1 MSPRA
6 LFTCPMDYGANPGVD
21 AITHGLDNRLRE
33 DGTELEVAFADFR
46 HGDAAAASARAIDA
60 AVAEGFAAIVIYV
73 LDPLRDREPVARA
86 RSAGVPVFAF
96 ERPRFAVDGALVY
109 PNFNQGVYM
118 ADHLASLLAAG
129 SRVAVIGGPK
139 IIDDEELLTGIVYGV
154 DHGGLVR
161 VNDPF
166 EDRWRNETDVREG
179 GREVA
184 RRLLSEYDR
193 LDGLIPFN
201 DETMIGTVDALEE
214 TGRIGLPMVSR
225 NGTPLAVEA
234 VRKGSTAGTWDISCP
249 EIGAA
254 LGALV
259 SRRLGAGTSPA
270 DELVVGPIGRM
281 IDASNLDDWK
291 PWSERIPFH
300 RLTVRDR

>member
-1 MSPRA
+1 MSRRA
-6 LFTCPMDYGANPGVD
+6 LFVCPMDYGANPGVD

-46 HGDAAAASARAIDA
+46 RPDAAAASAQAIDS

-73 LDPLRDREPVARA
+73 LDPLRDSEPAGRA

-109 PNFNQGVYM
+109 PNFNQGAYM
-118 ADHLASLLAAG
+118 ADHLASLLPVG
-129 SRVAVIGGPK
+129 GRIAVIGGP
-139 IIDDEELLTGIVYGV
+139 
-154 DHGGLVR
+154 
-161 VNDPF
+161 
-166 EDRWRNETDVREG
+166 
-179 GREVA
+179 
-184 RRLLSEYDR
+184 
-193 LDGLIPFN
+193 
-201 DETMIGTVDALEE
+201 
-214 TGRIGLPMVSR
+214 
-225 NGTPLAVEA
+225 
-234 VRKGSTAGTWDISCP
+234 
-249 EIGAA
+249 EIGAS

-259 SRRLGAGTSPA
+259 SRRLGSGTSPA

-291 PWSERIPFH
+291 PWSERIRFH